1 MDTTTTLQPLSTPA
15 QRGRRRRWLLGGI
28 VTLLLIAVAFAALL
42 LWRMNY
48 LPADLDTATT
58 RHSEQDF
65 FRGAYTPKLAPLS
78 INQIHAWTLHLEAA
92 DGQPLQAAQITVD
105 GGMPQHGHGLPT
117 SPQVTTNLGNGD
129 YLVEGM
135 KFQMPGWWVVNFH
148 ITTDGKTDTLTFNL
162 ILQ

>member
-1 MDTTTTLQPLSTPA
+1 MNTTTTLQPLATPA
-15 QRGRRRRWLLGGI
+15 QRRRRRWFFGGMA
-28 VTLLLIAVAFAALL
+28 TLLLIGGGLVALL
-42 LWRMNY
+42 LWRMNH

-58 RHSEQDF
+58 RRSEQGLF
-65 FRGAYTPKLAPLS
+65 SGSYTPKLDPLR

-92 DGQPLQAAQITVD
+92 NGQPLPAAQITVD

-117 SPQVTTNLGNGD
+117 SPQVTADLGQGD

-148 ITTDGKTDTLTFNL
+148 ITADGKTDTLTFNL
-162 ILQ
+162 ILP